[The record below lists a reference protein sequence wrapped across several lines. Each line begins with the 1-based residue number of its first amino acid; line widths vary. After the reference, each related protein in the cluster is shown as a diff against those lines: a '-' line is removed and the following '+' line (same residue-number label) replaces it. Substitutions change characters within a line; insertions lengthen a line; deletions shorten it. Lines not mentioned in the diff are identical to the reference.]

1 VLFYDG
7 TTLLETQM
15 LNAGVATYSTSAL
28 TVGAHSITAAY
39 SGDSNF
45 TSITSS
51 AVTDVVE
58 DFTFAVQNG
67 GSVTASAG
75 GQAVYS
81 FSLAPPSGDTFPRAI
96 NLTVSG
102 LPAGASAAFSPASV
116 SAGSGATNVTLTVTL
131 SNSAAMQSSHHPFGS
146 SALPVALG
154 LILLP
159 FIGAPRRFS
168 RHSVRTVCLAVLLI
182 GSFAMAAAL
191 SGCSSGSGGS
201 GGNNSTPQAQAYT
214 LTVAAASGLLSHS
227 TTVSL
232 TVK

>member
-1 VLFYDG
+1 
-7 TTLLETQM
+7 M
-15 LNAGVATYSTSAL
+15 LNAGVATYTTSAL
-28 TVGAHSITAAY
+28 AVGAHSITAAY
-39 SGDSNF
+39 TGDSNF
-45 TSITSS
+45 ASITSS
-51 AVTDVVE
+51 AVTNVVK

-67 GSVTASAG
+67 GSVTASPG

-81 FSLAPPSGDTFPRAI
+81 FSLAPPSGDTFPKAI

-102 LPAGASAAFSPASV
+102 LPAGASVAFSPASV
-116 SAGSGATNVTLTVTL
+116 SAGSGATTVTLTVTL

-154 LILLP
+154 LIMLP
-159 FIGAPRRFS
+159 FIGVPRRFS
-168 RHSVRTVCLAVLLI
+168 RHSVKTVCLAVLLI
-182 GSFAMAAAL
+182 GSFAMTAAL
-191 SGCSSGSGGS
+191 NGCSSGSG
-201 GGNNSTPQAQAYT
+201 NNSTPQPQAYT